1 MYDNF
6 LTEEEFHYL
15 HVINKTIIFKLVF
28 SLDV

>member
-15 HVINKTIIFKLVF
+15 YVINKTIIFKLVF